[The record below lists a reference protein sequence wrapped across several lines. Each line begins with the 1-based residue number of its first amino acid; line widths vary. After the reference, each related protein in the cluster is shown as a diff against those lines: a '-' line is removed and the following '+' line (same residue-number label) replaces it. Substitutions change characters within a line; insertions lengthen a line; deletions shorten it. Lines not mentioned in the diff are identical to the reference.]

1 MRDLLENIDRCLNK
15 TEKQLKKLE
24 PLIEEFERGLR
35 QLSGP
40 EQLRYRELA
49 KSIENR
55 TAAIRKLL
63 S

>member
-1 MRDLLENIDRCLNK
+1 MRELLENIDRCLTK
-15 TEKQLKKLE
+15 TEKQLVKLE
-24 PLIEEFERGLR
+24 PLVEEFERGLR

-55 TAAIRKLL
+55 MAYIRKLL